1 MTATSSKKR
10 ILVIE
15 DDDAVRTLLARQL
28 ETQYEVHQASNAQDA
43 FQKLGTIAVP
53 DLILCDVMMPGMTG
67 IQFAKRLKASNEHKH
82 VPIIFL
88 TARTGALD
96 VIEGINAGARHYIT
110 KPFNM
115 RDLLDKVAKA
125 MK

>member
-1 MTATSSKKR
+1 MAGAAAKK
-10 ILVIE
+10 ILVVE
-15 DDDAVRTLLARQL
+15 DDETVRTLLVRQL
-28 ETQYEVHQASNAQDA
+28 QTVYEVHQAADAQA
-43 FQKLGTIAVP
+43 ALKMLEQIHAP
-53 DLILCDVMMPGMTG
+53 DLIICDVMMPGMTG
-67 IQFAKRLKASNEHKH
+67 VQFAKHLRGTNEYKQ

-115 RDLLDKVAKA
+115 KDLLDKVAKV

>member
-1 MTATSSKKR
+1 MADKKR
-10 ILVIE
+10 ILVVE
-15 DDDAVRTLLARQL
+15 DDESVRTLLVRQL
-28 ETQYEVHQASNAQDA
+28 STEYEVYQAAEAQSA
-43 FQKLGTIAVP
+43 LTLLGKIRPP

-67 IQFAKRLKASNEHKH
+67 VQFAKQLKGVPEFKQ

-115 RDLLDKVAKA
+115 KELLDKVARAIK
-125 MK
+125 

>member
-1 MTATSSKKR
+1 MKT
-10 ILVIE
+10 ILVVE
-15 DDDAVRTLLARQL
+15 DDESVRTLVARQL
-28 ETQYEVHQASNAQDA
+28 QSTYQVHQAPDAQA
-43 FQKLGTIAVP
+43 ALEVLKTITLP
-53 DLILCDVMMPGMTG
+53 DLIICDVMMPGMTG
-67 IQFAKRLKASNEHKH
+67 VQFAKHLKGTADYKQ

-115 RDLLDKVAKA
+115 KDLLDKVAKA
-125 MK
+125 IK

>member
-1 MTATSSKKR
+1 MAGRRR
-10 ILVIE
+10 ILVVE
-15 DDDAVRTLLARQL
+15 DDESVRTLLARQL
-28 ETQYEVHQASNAQDA
+28 GTEYEVQQAADAQQA
-43 FQKLGTIAVP
+43 LQVLGAMKPLP
-53 DLILCDVMMPGMTG
+53 DLIICDVMMPGMTG
-67 IQFAKRLKASNEHKH
+67 VQFAKQLKGTNDYKT

-115 RDLLDKVAKA
+115 KDLLDKVAKA

>member
-1 MTATSSKKR
+1 MKKSV
-10 ILVIE
+10 LVIE
-15 DDDAVRTLLARQL
+15 DDESVRALVARQL
-28 ETQYEVHQASNAQDA
+28 QNDYDVHQAPHAQA
-43 FQKLGTIAVP
+43 ALEVLKKIKVP

-67 IQFAKRLKASNEHKH
+67 VQFAKHLKSTNEYKQ

-115 RDLLDKVAKA
+115 KDLLEKVAKA

>member
-1 MTATSSKKR
+1 VAKR
-10 ILVIE
+10 ILVVE
-15 DDDAVRTLLARQL
+15 DDESVRTLLARQL
-28 ETQYEVHQASNAQDA
+28 GTEYEVHQAGDAQAA
-43 FQKLGTIAVP
+43 FEVLKKIALP

-67 IQFAKRLKASNEHKH
+67 VQFAKQLKGMNDFKQ

-125 MK
+125 IK

>member
-1 MTATSSKKR
+1 MRS
-10 ILVIE
+10 ILVVE
-15 DDDAVRTLLARQL
+15 DDESVRTLLARQL
-28 ETQYEVHQASNAQDA
+28 QTGYKVHQASDAQAALDEL
-43 FQKLGTIAVP
+43 KKIPLP
-53 DLILCDVMMPGMTG
+53 DLIICDVMMPGMTG
-67 IQFAKRLKASNEHKH
+67 VQFAKHLKGINEYKQ

-115 RDLLDKVAKA
+115 KDLLDKVAKA

>member
-1 MTATSSKKR
+1 MAGRRR
-10 ILVIE
+10 ILVVE
-15 DDDAVRTLLARQL
+15 DDESVRKLLAHQL
-28 ETQYEVHQASNAQDA
+28 GTEYEVQQAADAQQA
-43 FQKLGTIAVP
+43 LQVLGAMKPLP
-53 DLILCDVMMPGMTG
+53 DLIICDVMMPGMTG
-67 IQFAKRLKASNEHKH
+67 VQFAKQLKGTNEYKS

-115 RDLLDKVAKA
+115 KDLLDKVAKA

>member
-1 MTATSSKKR
+1 MAKKR
-10 ILVIE
+10 ILVVE
-15 DDDAVRTLLARQL
+15 DDESVRTLLSRQL
-28 ETQYEVHQASNAQDA
+28 AAEYDVDQAGDAQA
-43 FQKLGTIAVP
+43 ALVALKTIPLP
-53 DLILCDVMMPGMTG
+53 DLIICDVMMPGMTG
-67 IQFAKRLKASNEHKH
+67 VQFAKQLKQTNEYKQ

>member
-1 MTATSSKKR
+1 MAAAKR
-10 ILVIE
+10 ILVVE
-15 DDDAVRTLLARQL
+15 DDETVRTLLVRQL
-28 ETQYEVHQASNAQDA
+28 QTIYEVHQAADAQA
-43 FQKLGTIAVP
+43 ALKTLEQIHAP
-53 DLILCDVMMPGMTG
+53 DLIICDVMMPGMTG
-67 IQFAKRLKASNEHKH
+67 VQFAKHLKGINEFKQ

-115 RDLLDKVAKA
+115 KDLLDKVAKA

>member
-1 MTATSSKKR
+1 MAKR
-10 ILVIE
+10 ILVVE
-15 DDDAVRTLLARQL
+15 DDESVRQLLARQL
-28 ETQYEVHQASNAQDA
+28 QTEYEVHQAVDAQQA
-43 FQKLGTIAVP
+43 LQVLKTMRPLP
-53 DLILCDVMMPGMTG
+53 DLIICDVMMPGMTG
-67 IQFAKRLKASNEHKH
+67 VQFAKQLKGTAELKS

-115 RDLLDKVAKA
+115 KDLLDKVAKA

>member
-1 MTATSSKKR
+1 MAGRHR
-10 ILVIE
+10 ILVVE
-15 DDDAVRTLLARQL
+15 DDESVRQLLARQL
-28 ETQYEVHQASNAQDA
+28 GTEYEVQQAADAQQA
-43 FQKLGTIAVP
+43 LQVLGAMKPLP
-53 DLILCDVMMPGMTG
+53 DLIICDVMMPGMTG
-67 IQFAKRLKASNEHKH
+67 VQFAKQLKGSNDYKT

-115 RDLLDKVAKA
+115 KDLLDKVAKA

>member
-1 MTATSSKKR
+1 MAERRR
-10 ILVIE
+10 ILVVE
-15 DDDAVRTLLARQL
+15 DDESVRQL
-28 ETQYEVHQASNAQDA
+28 LTRQLGTEYEVQQAADAQQA
-43 FQKLGTIAVP
+43 LQVLGSMKPLP
-53 DLILCDVMMPGMTG
+53 DLIICDVMMPGMTG
-67 IQFAKRLKASNEHKH
+67 VQFAKQLKGTNEYKT

-115 RDLLDKVAKA
+115 KDLLDKVAKA

>member
-1 MTATSSKKR
+1 MADKKR
-10 ILVIE
+10 ILVVE
-15 DDDAVRTLLARQL
+15 DDESVRTLLVRQL
-28 ETQYEVHQASNAQDA
+28 ATQYEVYQAAEAQSA
-43 FQKLGTIAVP
+43 TALLGTIRAP
-53 DLILCDVMMPGMTG
+53 DLILCDVKMPGMTG
-67 IQFAKRLKASNEHKH
+67 VQFAKQLKGMPAFKQ

-115 RDLLDKVAKA
+115 KDLLEKVARAIK
-125 MK
+125 

>member
-1 MTATSSKKR
+1 MTEKKR
-10 ILVIE
+10 ILVVE
-15 DDDAVRTLLARQL
+15 DDDTVRALLARQL
-28 ETQYEVHQASNAQDA
+28 QNSYDVHQAADAQA
-43 FQKLGTIAVP
+43 AIQTLGTMTRLP
-53 DLILCDVMMPGMTG
+53 DLIICDVMMPGMTG
-67 IQFAKRLKASNEHKH
+67 VELAKHLKGINEYKQ

-115 RDLLDKVAKA
+115 KDLLEKVAKA
-125 MK
+125 IK

>member
-1 MTATSSKKR
+1 MAGRRR
-10 ILVIE
+10 ILVVE
-15 DDDAVRTLLARQL
+15 DDEAVRTLLARQL
-28 ETQYEVHQASNAQDA
+28 QTEYEVQQAADAQQA
-43 FQKLGTIAVP
+43 LKVLESMKPLP
-53 DLILCDVMMPGMTG
+53 DLIICDVMMPGMTG
-67 IQFAKRLKASNEHKH
+67 VQFAKTLKGTNEYKS

-115 RDLLDKVAKA
+115 KDLLDKVAKA

>member
-1 MTATSSKKR
+1 MKR
-10 ILVIE
+10 SILVVE
-15 DDDAVRTLLARQL
+15 DDESVRTLVARQL
-28 ETQYEVHQASNAQDA
+28 QAAYDVHQAPDAQHALDVLKQIKA
-43 FQKLGTIAVP
+43 P
-53 DLILCDVMMPGMTG
+53 DLIICDVMMPGMTG
-67 IQFAKRLKASNEHKH
+67 IQFAKHLKTQNDLKQ

-88 TARTGALD
+88 TAKTGALD

-125 MK
+125 IK

>member
-1 MTATSSKKR
+1 MKS
-10 ILVIE
+10 ILVVE
-15 DDDAVRTLLARQL
+15 DDESVRTLLARQL
-28 ETQYEVHQASNAQDA
+28 QSEYQVHQAADA
-43 FQKLGTIAVP
+43 VAALEVLKKVSLP
-53 DLILCDVMMPGMTG
+53 DLIICDVMMPGMTG
-67 IQFAKRLKASNEHKH
+67 VQFAKQLKGMPEYKQI
-82 VPIIFL
+82 PIIFL

-125 MK
+125 IK

>member
-1 MTATSSKKR
+1 MAGRRR
-10 ILVIE
+10 ILVVE
-15 DDDAVRTLLARQL
+15 DDESVRQLLARQL
-28 ETQYEVHQASNAQDA
+28 GTEYEVQQAADAQQA
-43 FQKLGTIAVP
+43 LQVLGAMKPLP
-53 DLILCDVMMPGMTG
+53 DLIICDVMMPGMTG
-67 IQFAKRLKASNEHKH
+67 VQFAKQLKGTNEYKT

-115 RDLLDKVAKA
+115 KDLLDKVAKA

>member
-1 MTATSSKKR
+1 MTKH
-10 ILVIE
+10 ILVVE
-15 DDDAVRTLLARQL
+15 DDESVRSLLVRQL
-28 ETQYEVHQASNAQDA
+28 QTAGFDMHDAGDAQQALE
-43 FQKLGTIAVP
+43 KLKTIPLP
-53 DLILCDVMMPGMTG
+53 DLIICDVMMPGMTG
-67 IQFAKRLKASNEHKH
+67 VQFAKHLKGTNEFKQ

-115 RDLLDKVAKA
+115 KDLLDKVVKA

>member
-1 MTATSSKKR
+1 MPKR
-10 ILVIE
+10 ILVVE
-15 DDDAVRTLLARQL
+15 DDESVRQLLARQL
-28 ETQYEVHQASNAQDA
+28 QTEYEVHQAADAQQA
-43 FQKLGTIAVP
+43 LQVLKTMRPLP
-53 DLILCDVMMPGMTG
+53 DLIICDVMMPGMTG
-67 IQFAKRLKASNEHKH
+67 VQFAKQLKTAPEFKS

-115 RDLLDKVAKA
+115 KDLLDKVAKA

>member
-1 MTATSSKKR
+1 MAGRRR
-10 ILVIE
+10 ILVVE
-15 DDDAVRTLLARQL
+15 DDESVRQLLARQL
-28 ETQYEVHQASNAQDA
+28 GTEYEVQQAADAQQA
-43 FQKLGTIAVP
+43 LQVLGTMKPLP
-53 DLILCDVMMPGMTG
+53 DLIICDVMMPGMTG
-67 IQFAKRLKASNEHKH
+67 VQFAKQLKGTNEYKS

-115 RDLLDKVAKA
+115 KDLLDKVAKA

>member
-1 MTATSSKKR
+1 MAKR
-10 ILVIE
+10 ILVVE
-15 DDDAVRTLLARQL
+15 DDESVRQLLARQL
-28 ETQYEVHQASNAQDA
+28 QTEYEVHQAGDAQQA
-43 FQKLGTIAVP
+43 LQVLQALRPLP
-53 DLILCDVMMPGMTG
+53 DLIICDVMMPGMTG
-67 IQFAKRLKASNEHKH
+67 VQFAKQLKGAPEYKT

-115 RDLLDKVAKA
+115 KDLLDKVAKA

>member
-1 MTATSSKKR
+1 MAATRRR
-10 ILVIE
+10 ILVVE
-15 DDDAVRTLLARQL
+15 DDESVRQLLARQL
-28 ETQYEVHQASNAQDA
+28 GTEYEVQQAADAQQA
-43 FQKLGTIAVP
+43 LQVLGAMKPLP
-53 DLILCDVMMPGMTG
+53 DLIICDVMMPGMTG
-67 IQFAKRLKASNEHKH
+67 VQLAKQLKASNEYKT

-115 RDLLDKVAKA
+115 KDLLDKVAKA

>member
-1 MTATSSKKR
+1 MAGRRR
-10 ILVIE
+10 ILVVE
-15 DDDAVRTLLARQL
+15 DDESVRKLLAHQL
-28 ETQYEVHQASNAQDA
+28 GTEYEVQQAADAQQA
-43 FQKLGTIAVP
+43 LQVLGAMKPLP
-53 DLILCDVMMPGMTG
+53 DLIICDVMMPGMTG
-67 IQFAKRLKASNEHKH
+67 VQFAKQLKGTNEYKA

-115 RDLLDKVAKA
+115 KDLLDKVAKA

>member
-1 MTATSSKKR
+1 MAARKR
-10 ILVIE
+10 ILVVE
-15 DDDAVRTLLARQL
+15 DDESVRQLLARQL
-28 ETQYEVHQASNAQDA
+28 QTEYEVHQATDAQA
-43 FQKLGTIAVP
+43 ALQALQAMKPLP
-53 DLILCDVMMPGMTG
+53 DLIICDVMMPGMTG
-67 IQFAKRLKASNEHKH
+67 VQFAKQLKATNEFKY

-115 RDLLDKVAKA
+115 KDLLDKVAKA

>member
-1 MTATSSKKR
+1 MTEKKR
-10 ILVIE
+10 ILVVE
-15 DDDAVRTLLARQL
+15 DDESVRGLLARQL
-28 ETQYEVHQASNAQDA
+28 QSDYDVHQASDAQSA
-43 FQKLGTIAVP
+43 MQTLKTMRLP
-53 DLILCDVMMPGMTG
+53 DLIICDVMMPGMTG
-67 IQFAKRLKASNEHKH
+67 VQFAKQLKGMNEFKS

-125 MK
+125 IK

>member
-1 MTATSSKKR
+1 MSAKKR
-10 ILVIE
+10 ILVVE
-15 DDDAVRTLLARQL
+15 DDDSVRALLARQL
-28 ETQYEVHQASNAQDA
+28 EAQQYEIHQAGNAQAA
-43 FQKLGTIAVP
+43 FQALASIGAP

-67 IQFAKRLKASNEHKH
+67 IQFAKELKAKNDLKH

-115 RDLLDKVAKA
+115 KDVLEKVAKA
-125 MK
+125 MTR

>member
-1 MTATSSKKR
+1 MAKR
-10 ILVIE
+10 ILVVE
-15 DDDAVRTLLARQL
+15 DDDTVRQLLARQL
-28 ETQYEVHQASNAQDA
+28 QTGYEVHQAADAQQA
-43 FQKLGTIAVP
+43 LQVLQTLRPLP
-53 DLILCDVMMPGMTG
+53 DLIICDVMMPGMTG
-67 IQFAKRLKASNEHKH
+67 VQFAKQLKAAPEFKS

-115 RDLLDKVAKA
+115 KDLLDKVAKA
-125 MK
+125 IK

>member
-1 MTATSSKKR
+1 MTEKKR
-10 ILVIE
+10 ILVVE

-28 ETQYEVHQASNAQDA
+28 QSDYDVHQAPDAQA
-43 FQKLGTIAVP
+43 ALQTLKAMTRMP
-53 DLILCDVMMPGMTG
+53 DLIICDVMMPGMTG
-67 IQFAKRLKASNEHKH
+67 VQFAKQLRGMPEYKS

-125 MK
+125 IK

>member
-1 MTATSSKKR
+1 MADKKR
-10 ILVIE
+10 ILVVE
-15 DDDAVRTLLARQL
+15 DDESVRTLLVRQL
-28 ETQYEVHQASNAQDA
+28 SAEYEVYQAAEAQSA
-43 FQKLGTIAVP
+43 TALLGTIRAP

-67 IQFAKRLKASNEHKH
+67 VQFAKQLKGMAAFKQ

-115 RDLLDKVAKA
+115 KDLLEKVARAIK
-125 MK
+125 

>member
-1 MTATSSKKR
+1 MAAARRR
-10 ILVIE
+10 ILVVE
-15 DDDAVRTLLARQL
+15 DDESVRKLLAHQL
-28 ETQYEVHQASNAQDA
+28 GTEYEVQQAADAQQA
-43 FQKLGTIAVP
+43 LQVLGAMKPLP
-53 DLILCDVMMPGMTG
+53 DLIICDVMMPGMTG
-67 IQFAKRLKASNEHKH
+67 VQFAKQLKGTNEFKS

-115 RDLLDKVAKA
+115 KDLLDKVAKA